1 WWSVAAMF
9 FGQEASSRKSPGCFK
24 LLPLKVTGTTC
35 WPEAQSYC
43 RAKHT
48 DLAFVD
54 SMADASRLINIV
66 DAGYSG
72 SVWIGLKRVTQKRWG
87 WSKGEDT
94 LAQYSAWNAGEPNN
108 QNECA
113 FLSYGVWHTYQC
125 SSVIHFVCYSGERLS
140 MTGSRG
146 ISLEHNK
153 YNKG

>member
-1 WWSVAAMF
+1 MF
-9 FGQEASSRKSPGCFK
+9 DHLLEYIRENPKVMDGRLLKTTSGLSRKYYYINARMS
-24 LLPLKVTGTTC
+24 

-54 SMADASRLINIV
+54 RMGDASRLINIV

-72 SVWIGLKRVTQKRWG
+72 SVWIGLKRATQKRWG

-94 LAQYSAWNAGEPNN
+94 LAQYSAWNEGEPNN

-125 SSVIHFVCYSGERLS
+125 SSVIHFVCYNGEL
-140 MTGSRG
+140 GVCYY
-146 ISLEHNK
+146 IQ
-153 YNKG
+153 